1 MLRDIHNLISR
12 GISPYRWI
20 DILIST
26 YRNEIRERKL
36 AMTDRVSGFAV
47 SGRLKS
53 SPGRWYISLQPAGFS
68 TVQVSLKVSRMS
80 DAHSVT
86 KLLEQ
91 WNSGDREA
99 LDELMPLIYEELRKM
114 AKRYMNQQNP
124 GHTLQTTALIHE
136 AYLRMVKQKEK
147 HFENR
152 AHFFG
157 VAAQAMR
164 HILVD
169 YARARQ
175 TARRGGGARPIS
187 LEEAALVTQERAAEL
202 VAFDD
207 ALKELEKLSKRQS
220 RVVELRYFGGL
231 SVEETAAVLEV
242 SPDTVMRDWSMAKTW
257 LHRALRP
264 ASEV

>member
-1 MLRDIHNLISR
+1 MHT
-12 GISPYRWI
+12 G
-20 DILIST
+20 
-26 YRNEIRERKL
+26 
-36 AMTDRVSGFAV
+36 M
-47 SGRLKS
+47 S
-53 SPGRWYISLQPAGFS
+53 S
-68 TVQVSLKVSRMS
+68 
-80 DAHSVT
+80 AHSVT
-86 KLLEQ
+86 QLLEQ

-99 LDELMPLIYEELRKM
+99 LDQLMPLIYGELRKM

-169 YARARQ
+169 YARARG
-175 TARRGGGARPIS
+175 TGKRGGGVRPIS

-207 ALKELEKLSKRQS
+207 ALKELEKLSTRQS

-231 SVEETAAVLEV
+231 TVEETAMVLEV
-242 SPDTVMRDWSMAKTW
+242 SSDTVMRDWSMAKTW
-257 LHRALRP
+257 LHRALSP
-264 ASEV
+264 ASEG